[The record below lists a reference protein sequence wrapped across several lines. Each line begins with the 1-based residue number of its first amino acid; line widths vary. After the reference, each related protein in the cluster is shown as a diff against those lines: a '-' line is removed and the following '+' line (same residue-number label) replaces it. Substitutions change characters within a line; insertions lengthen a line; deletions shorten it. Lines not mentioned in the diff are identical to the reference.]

1 MSAARC
7 QPSAVKCSSE
17 QLPFDIDFIQP
28 AQTKSPGTR
37 HAFNHPKNR
46 FYTTLAQAI
55 ESLAFFALESS
66 SHPLAQSLG
75 GIAALAFAP
84 RSPVAT
90 GTIWSLQR
98 TVNPSAGGA
107 FDLQD
112 VHGVIISSVG
122 DDGLGH
128 AYFGRNCG
136 DGWRKLTPI
145 ACVANDVGAQ

>member
-1 MSAARC
+1 LVSAARC

-17 QLPFDIDFIQP
+17 QLPFNIDLLQP
-28 AQTKSPGTR
+28 AKTKSPEAK

-55 ESLAFFALESS
+55 EPLAFFALESS

-75 GIAALAFAP
+75 GVPALAFAP
-84 RSPVAT
+84 GSPVAT
-90 GTIWSLQR
+90 GTIWRLQR
-98 TVNPSAGGA
+98 TVNPSPGGA

-122 DDGLGH
+122 DDGLGY
-128 AYFGRNCG
+128 AYFGRN
-136 DGWRKLTPI
+136 
-145 ACVANDVGAQ
+145 